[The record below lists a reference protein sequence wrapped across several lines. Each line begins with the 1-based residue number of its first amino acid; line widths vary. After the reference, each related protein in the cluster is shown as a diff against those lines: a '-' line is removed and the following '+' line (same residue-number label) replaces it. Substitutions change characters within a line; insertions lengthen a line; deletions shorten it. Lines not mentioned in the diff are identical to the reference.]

1 MPAPPPQL
9 LVSVRDVA
17 EARSALAG
25 GADLI
30 DVKEPAAGPL
40 GRSGRETIEA
50 VAALVRR
57 QAPDTPVSAALGE
70 LPECLVRPEPLD
82 YSVDYLKIGLAGA
95 GPAWRDELDLL
106 RDRSIRSGDAFGPRW
121 IAVAYADWQRAA
133 APEPAVILEYALEAD
148 CPGLLVD
155 TYGKGGEGLL
165 RHLPAAALE
174 DLIRT
179 AHDEGLFVALAG
191 QVRESDLAELVG
203 CDPDILAV
211 RTSVCAAGERRGPV
225 AEPSVR
231 EFRRRLHDA
240 SAACPFLCA
249 SVESESR

>member
-1 MPAPPPQL
+1 MTAPPPQL

-30 DVKEPAAGPL
+30 DVKEPAKGPL
-40 GRSGRETIEA
+40 GRSDRETIEA
-50 VAALVRR
+50 IADLVRR
-57 QAPDTPVSAALGE
+57 HAPDTPVSAALGE
-70 LPECLVRPEPLD
+70 LPECLARPETLD

-106 RDRSIRSGDAFGPRW
+106 RERSIRTGDAFGPRW

-133 APEPAVILEYALEAD
+133 APEPSAILEYALDAD
-148 CPGLLVD
+148 CRGLLVD
-155 TYGKGGEGLL
+155 TYGKEGQGLL
-165 RHLPAAALE
+165 HHLPAKVLE
-174 DLIRT
+174 ELIRT

-211 RTSVCAAGERRGPV
+211 RSSVCAAGERRGPV
-225 AEPSVR
+225 DETAVR
-231 EFRRRLHDA
+231 EFRRQLHGA
-240 SAACPFLCA
+240 SSACPFLCA
-249 SVESESR
+249 SVESDPR